1 MFVHCVVY
9 VFPEPQCSRF
19 AQDRMGWDQSKV
31 DEVLL
36 PVLKRMHSREVMEG
50 VIQVGGAA
58 VGWGTICPHSMS
70 EERSLLRGITVSI
83 GTLGMSRSGVGGGGP
98 QILWG

>member
-1 MFVHCVVY
+1 MY
-9 VFPEPQCSRF
+9 LFPEPQFFRF
-19 AQDRMGWDQSKV
+19 APDRMGWGQSKV

-36 PVLKRMHSREVMEG
+36 PVLKRMHSREVMDG
-50 VIQVGGAA
+50 VVQVGGAA
-58 VGWGTICPHSMS
+58 VGWATICPHSIS

-83 GTLGMSRSGVGGGGP
+83 GPLGMSRSGVGGGGP